1 MKQTLASW
9 EKEVI
14 RCIRCGACQSVCPV
28 FKELQAEAS
37 VARGRVMLIRA
48 VINKDSDLTDGF
60 REKMSLCL
68 MCKACVANCPSGVKV
83 DKVVE
88 AARAE
93 IVRKQG
99 LPFLKRLIFR
109 FVLKNRWV
117 FNFAMRMGSA
127 FQGLVFRKGPHGQ
140 GMLPRMPLG
149 LDRRRLLAPLA
160 PQSFRSQYPE
170 VVKVE
175 DAKKRVAFFTGCMIN
190 YIYTD
195 TGRAV
200 VNVLK
205 RNGIEVVIPAL
216 QNCCGAP
223 VRINGDYE
231 SARDM
236 ARANINV
243 FLREQVD
250 TVVVAC
256 GTCGL
261 TLKEEYAELLADD
274 PVYAEKAK
282 KLGAKVQDITEV
294 LVSLDGFRD
303 KIQDEFQ
310 DKLLDGTQGK
320 GLPFNT
326 ELSRPKSPAS
336 IGGGRQRAVKSSMDS
351 TNIQR
356 GLNPPLNEVSFKVTY
371 HDPCHLVRGLKVKE
385 QPRQI
390 IRSIPG
396 VEFVEMAKPDTCCGS
411 GGSFSLYHYNIS
423 AKINDHKIEDI
434 KQTGAEVLVTGCS
447 ACRMHIADGLSRQHA
462 GVKVMHT
469 VQLLEM
475 AYEVDR

>member
-48 VINKDSDLTDGF
+48 VINKDLDLTDGF

-320 GLPFNT
+320 GLPF
-326 ELSRPKSPAS
+326 
-336 IGGGRQRAVKSSMDS
+336 
-351 TNIQR
+351 
-356 GLNPPLNEVSFKVTY
+356 KVTY

-396 VEFVEMAKPDTCCGS
+396 VEFIEMAKPDTCCGS

-475 AYEVDR
+475 AYEINR